1 MTMLEAIIREFPITD
16 FSKDFKNMSNN
27 RSTYTKEEVDN
38 LIAEAL
44 AEARR
49 IDEESMRK
57 HNRDATVISMI
68 LGFTALA
75 LFVDGLLRLLGI
87 IPPFMGI
94 DIDLLDKIVEKVEV
108 DALIQGAVDEARRID
123 EESMKKH
130 NRDATVISMVL
141 GFTALAL
148 FVDGL
153 LRLLGII
160 PPFMGID
167 IDLLDKIVEKVEGN
181 VIDKI
186 RQVPIQKLLGR

>member
-1 MTMLEAIIREFPITD
+1 MTMLETIIREFPVTD
-16 FSKDFKNMSNN
+16 LTTK
-27 RSTYTKEEVDN
+27 RSMPTSRNTYTKEEVDN

-44 AEARR
+44 AEAKR

-94 DIDLLDKIVEKVEV
+94 DIDLLDKIVERVET
-108 DALIQGAVDEARRID
+108 D
-123 EESMKKH
+123 
-130 NRDATVISMVL
+130 
-141 GFTALAL
+141 
-148 FVDGL
+148 
-153 LRLLGII
+153 
-160 PPFMGID
+160 
-167 IDLLDKIVEKVEGN
+167 

-186 RQVPIQKLLGR
+186 RQVPIQRLFQR